1 MAASYPKLRTNPK
14 VKEKEKEMSQK
25 GLNSFQIKVIAL
37 ILMVFDHIHYI
48 FSGIW
53 DIPMWFTMLGRVSAP
68 LFIFISANGM
78 RYTRHPEKYMLRLWA
93 GSVFMSFGNKLIN
106 TYFPLPGGGI
116 VMNNIFSTL
125 FISSLV
131 IYCIRKIRERKRE
144 GQPFIRYLLLMSIP
158 VVSSILIVLTILV
171 PRLTAVSTAIMAF
184 VPSLLFCEG
193 SFAFVL
199 LGVGFYFC
207 LDSKKKL
214 SLFYTLFCL
223 FILFTGHRS
232 GEGLQS
238 VFTADI
244 QWMMIFALPVML
256 LYNKQKGAGMKY
268 FFYIFYPAHI
278 YLFAIL
284 AFYCAG
290 R

>member
-1 MAASYPKLRTNPK
+1 MWKASKEGSSSASYLW
-14 VKEKEKEMSQK
+14 
-25 GLNSFQIKVIAL
+25 L
-37 ILMVFDHIHYI
+37 
-48 FSGIW
+48 W
-53 DIPMWFTMLGRVSAP
+53 
-68 LFIFISANGM
+68 
-78 RYTRHPEKYMLRLWA
+78 RHKA
-93 GSVFMSFGNKLIN
+93 S
-106 TYFPLPGGGI
+106 
-116 VMNNIFSTL
+116 
-125 FISSLV
+125 
-131 IYCIRKIRERKRE
+131 RK
-144 GQPFIRYLLLMSIP
+144 
-158 VVSSILIVLTILV
+158 ILIVLTILV
-171 PRLTAVSTAIMAF
+171 PRLTAVSTAIIAF

-223 FILFTGHRS
+223 FILFTGYRS
-232 GEGLQS
+232 GEGLLS
-238 VFTADI
+238 VYTADT

>member
-1 MAASYPKLRTNPK
+1 
-14 VKEKEKEMSQK
+14 MSQK

-144 GQPFIRYLLLMSIP
+144 GQPFIRYLLLMSVP

-184 VPSLLFCEG
+184 VPI
-193 SFAFVL
+193 APVL
-199 LGVGFYFC
+199 
-207 LDSKKKL
+207 
-214 SLFYTLFCL
+214 
-223 FILFTGHRS
+223 
-232 GEGLQS
+232 
-238 VFTADI
+238 
-244 QWMMIFALPVML
+244 
-256 LYNKQKGAGMKY
+256 
-268 FFYIFYPAHI
+268 
-278 YLFAIL
+278 
-284 AFYCAG
+284 
-290 R
+290 

>member
-1 MAASYPKLRTNPK
+1 
-14 VKEKEKEMSQK
+14 MS
-25 GLNSFQIKVIAL
+25 V
-37 ILMVFDHIHYI
+37 
-48 FSGIW
+48 
-53 DIPMWFTMLGRVSAP
+53 
-68 LFIFISANGM
+68 
-78 RYTRHPEKYMLRLWA
+78 
-93 GSVFMSFGNKLIN
+93 
-106 TYFPLPGGGI
+106 
-116 VMNNIFSTL
+116 
-125 FISSLV
+125 
-131 IYCIRKIRERKRE
+131 
-144 GQPFIRYLLLMSIP
+144 P

-232 GEGLQS
+232 GEGLLS

>member
-1 MAASYPKLRTNPK
+1 
-14 VKEKEKEMSQK
+14 MSQK

-131 IYCIRKIRERKRE
+131 IYCIRKIP
-144 GQPFIRYLLLMSIP
+144 G
-158 VVSSILIVLTILV
+158 
-171 PRLTAVSTAIMAF
+171 
-184 VPSLLFCEG
+184 
-193 SFAFVL
+193 
-199 LGVGFYFC
+199 
-207 LDSKKKL
+207 KKKGRAAV
-214 SLFYTLFCL
+214 YTLSAPDVRTCCQQHSDSPYNTRTQAYRRF
-223 FILFTGHRS
+223 HS
-232 GEGLQS
+232 YHGLRPI
-238 VFTADI
+238 A
-244 QWMMIFALPVML
+244 PVL
-256 LYNKQKGAGMKY
+256 
-268 FFYIFYPAHI
+268 
-278 YLFAIL
+278 
-284 AFYCAG
+284 
-290 R
+290 

>member
-1 MAASYPKLRTNPK
+1 MY
-14 VKEKEKEMSQK
+14 
-25 GLNSFQIKVIAL
+25 
-37 ILMVFDHIHYI
+37 
-48 FSGIW
+48 
-53 DIPMWFTMLGRVSAP
+53 
-68 LFIFISANGM
+68 
-78 RYTRHPEKYMLRLWA
+78 
-93 GSVFMSFGNKLIN
+93 
-106 TYFPLPGGGI
+106 
-116 VMNNIFSTL
+116 
-125 FISSLV
+125 
-131 IYCIRKIRERKRE
+131 KR
-144 GQPFIRYLLLMSIP
+144 Q
-158 VVSSILIVLTILV
+158 
-171 PRLTAVSTAIMAF
+171 
-184 VPSLLFCEG
+184 LLFCEG

-232 GEGLQS
+232 GEGLLS